1 MRKQL
6 IIAAAIASLSG
17 CAVPQAKPD
26 RPLDQV
32 QPTPVCSGEQQCSE
46 MWGRAIQALPM
57 VTRMKVMSA
66 TDTFLQTYPTN
77 KIGFLNGQV
86 YKQSLG
92 GGKYAIK
99 GEFSCAP
106 YTWCDSF
113 RNTTQHSF
121 NMWVQGYDP
130 VN

>member
-1 MRKQL
+1 MRNKML
-6 IIAAAIASLSG
+6 VTIIVASLSG
-17 CAVPQAKPD
+17 CATQPAKPD

-32 QPTPVCSGEQQCSE
+32 QSTPICSGEQQCSA

-57 VTRMKVMSA
+57 VTRMKLMSA

-92 GGKYAIK
+92 DGKYAIK
-99 GEFSCAP
+99 GDFSCAP
-106 YTWCDSF
+106 YTWCNSF

-121 NMWVQGYDP
+121 NMLVQGSDP
-130 VN
+130 AK